1 MAANE
6 RAKREYINKILST
19 INFENFVRFCFSST
33 DRNILSKI
41 LNDLERS
48 DKTDNQR
55 LEEKAL
61 EEFQ

>member
-1 MAANE
+1 MATNE
-6 RAKREYINKILST
+6 RAKREYIYKIKKKFFLQ
-19 INFENFVRFCFSST
+19 FFFYFHFSST
-33 DRNILSKI
+33 DRSSLNKI

-55 LEEKAL
+55 LEDKAF

>member
-1 MAANE
+1 M
-6 RAKREYINKILST
+6 K
-19 INFENFVRFCFSST
+19 FFFSKFIVFFYKFYFSLT

-55 LEEKAL
+55 LEDKAL
-61 EEFQ
+61 DEFQ

>member
-6 RAKREYINKILST
+6 RAKREYINKILSS
-19 INFENFVRFCFSST
+19 INFENFLRFDFSST